1 MNLKKMISA
10 TYKKAAIGI
19 SILMFATSAGYT
31 FNPVEVKADDEKP
44 AMNVEYHS
52 KQDIVDYYNKHPFDG
67 DMDTKYK
74 EEPDVFAPYNLGSL
88 TQKTIDNAQN
98 MVNVVRYVAGLSGMT
113 VEDASLSKSA
123 QAAALANAANGELS
137 HYPRR
142 PRDMSDNMYNLAQEG
157 ASSSNIAMTSGRMTL
172 PMSIR
177 MYLSDADSG
186 NRSRVGHRRWIL
198 YPTLYKI
205 GFGQVEGYTATRVI
219 GGERNYSAKEYG
231 VAWPAQ
237 NTPVELL
244 SYSGNSSV
252 NLYPWSISFGQAP
265 GSDINVTLINNQTG
279 YSWHF
284 GNDYADGEF
293 YVNNGGYGQRGCVI
307 FYPEYLHM
315 SKGDSY
321 TVQINNIG
329 ISGYQDTL
337 TYNVNIFSLKDK
349 DLSDDSD
356 TSDKNGL
363 CQAQDGTWN
372 YYKNGKKDSSYT
384 GLAGNEYGWFYV
396 KNGTVD
402 WEYNGLAGNEYGWFY
417 VSNGVIDWN
426 YTGLAGNEY
435 GWFYVKNGVLDWSY
449 TGVAGNEYGWFYIK
463 NGVLDWSYTGVA
475 NNEYGWFYIKNGAL
489 DWSYTGLA
497 YNAYGT
503 WYIVNGAVAFDYTGS
518 VNNVNVVNGQVVGH
532 EHNWVHREDVY
543 GEKFISKDNMKRY
556 DDGTYII
563 DDGYEAVYESH
574 IICGNCKKD
583 FGSGDDAVE
592 LWAEHALISPL
603 YTCCQNYFVEEIL
616 VGEKCTAVVTPAH
629 DECSGCGVVKGE

>member
-321 TVQINNIG
+321 TVQINDKVLTFPCTKADVEAAGLSMDTEYTAENYMVNANEYELVYFMDANDNEIMAYAINNTDTAMEVKDCLIG
-329 ISGYQDTL
+329 GVSVDDYDLENGGLTVIFPGGLQMGASKDAVTGAYGEADDT
-337 TYNVNIFSLKDK
+337 YDGDSRSMYSWY
-349 DLSDDSD
+349 SDDS
-356 TSDKNGL
+356 
-363 CQAQDGTWN
+363 
-372 YYKNGKKDSSYT
+372 YYKSCEIDFDAES
-384 GLAGNEYGWFYV
+384 GLVCMMTMQNF
-396 KNGTVD
+396 
-402 WEYNGLAGNEYGWFY
+402 
-417 VSNGVIDWN
+417 
-426 YTGLAGNEY
+426 
-435 GWFYVKNGVLDWSY
+435 
-449 TGVAGNEYGWFYIK
+449 
-463 NGVLDWSYTGVA
+463 
-475 NNEYGWFYIKNGAL
+475 
-489 DWSYTGLA
+489 
-497 YNAYGT
+497 
-503 WYIVNGAVAFDYTGS
+503 
-518 VNNVNVVNGQVVGH
+518 GQ
-532 EHNWVHREDVY
+532 
-543 GEKFISKDNMKRY
+543 
-556 DDGTYII
+556 
-563 DDGYEAVYESH
+563 
-574 IICGNCKKD
+574 
-583 FGSGDDAVE
+583 
-592 LWAEHALISPL
+592 
-603 YTCCQNYFVEEIL
+603 
-616 VGEKCTAVVTPAH
+616 
-629 DECSGCGVVKGE
+629 

>member
-19 SILMFATSAGYT
+19 SILMFATSAGYI

-52 KQDIVDYYNKHPFDG
+52 KQDIVDYYNEHPFDG

-74 EEPDVFAPYNLGSL
+74 EEPDVFAPYNPGSL

-137 HYPRR
+137 HYPTR
-142 PRDMSDNMYNLAQEG
+142 PRDMSDNMYNLAKEG

-293 YVNNGGYGQRGCVI
+293 YVNNGGYGQKGCVI

-337 TYNVNIFSLKDK
+337 TYNVNIFSLKDT

-417 VSNGVIDWN
+417 VKNGTVDWSYTGLANNEYGWFYVKNGTVDWSYTGLANNEYGWFYVKNGTVDWEYNGLAGNEYGWFYVSNGVIDWN

-435 GWFYVKNGVLDWSY
+435 GWFYVSNGVIDWNY
-449 TGVAGNEYGWFYIK
+449 TGLAGNEYGWFYVS
-463 NGVLDWSYTGVA
+463 NGVLDWNYTGLA
-475 NNEYGWFYIKNGAL
+475 ENEYGWFYISNGVL
-489 DWSYTGLA
+489 DWNYTGQVS
-497 YNAYGT
+497 NEYGV
-503 WYIVNGAVAFDYTGS
+503 W
-518 VNNVNVVNGQVVGH
+518 NVVNGYAQLAG
-532 EHNWVHREDVY
+532 
-543 GEKFISKDNMKRY
+543 
-556 DDGTYII
+556 
-563 DDGYEAVYESH
+563 
-574 IICGNCKKD
+574 
-583 FGSGDDAVE
+583 
-592 LWAEHALISPL
+592 
-603 YTCCQNYFVEEIL
+603 
-616 VGEKCTAVVTPAH
+616 
-629 DECSGCGVVKGE
+629 